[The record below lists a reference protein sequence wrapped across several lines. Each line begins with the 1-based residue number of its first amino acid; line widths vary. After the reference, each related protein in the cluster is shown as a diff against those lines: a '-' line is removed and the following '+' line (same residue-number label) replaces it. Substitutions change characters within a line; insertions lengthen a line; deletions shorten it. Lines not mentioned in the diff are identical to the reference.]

1 MSPNSAVPHASL
13 AAKLRAAGLPV
24 RDDGKPCLHA
34 YERYSL
40 AEGGGWINCRW
51 GDHNNGGCWVYG
63 ERGAYEE
70 NCRRGF
76 NLSATPYRP
85 KAVYPGDVEPYT
97 GWEMTGGDYPDREYF
112 AREFGLDLNE
122 EEVELLLEQIQ
133 RESARV
139 CAALLKTQQDSLCK
153 DDVDKWET
161 VLAYTAYDVEVQVG
175 RAKHICGDAYFIQ
188 VTGYETQD
196 EVLQRSYDSGEEAEA
211 AALKWAEDS
220 LDAILEAKRQEV
232 GCEDGAENERHGI
245 RP

>member
-1 MSPNSAVPHASL
+1 MSPNSAEPSATL

-24 RDDGKPCLHA
+24 HDDGKPCLHA

-70 NCRRGF
+70 NCRRGV
-76 NLSATPYRP
+76 NLSGPN
-85 KAVYPGDVEPYT
+85 AVYPGDVEPYT
-97 GWEMTGGDYPDREYF
+97 GWEITGGDYPDSEYF
-112 AREFGLDLNE
+112 SGEFGLNLTRE
-122 EEVELLLEQIQ
+122 ESELLVEQIRQ
-133 RESARV
+133 ESCRV
-139 CAALLKTQQDSLCK
+139 CGALLKEERNSLCK
-153 DDVDKWET
+153 EDVDEWET
-161 VLAYTAYDVEVQVG
+161 VVAYTACDVEVQVG
-175 RAKHICGDAYFIQ
+175 RAKQICGDAYFIQ